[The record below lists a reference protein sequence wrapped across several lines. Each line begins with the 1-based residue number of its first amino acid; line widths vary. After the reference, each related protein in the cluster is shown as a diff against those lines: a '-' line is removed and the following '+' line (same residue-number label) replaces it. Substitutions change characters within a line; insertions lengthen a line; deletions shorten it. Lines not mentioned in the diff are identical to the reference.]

1 MKRTALSIIILA
13 WLAESAGAVT
23 ATGHSGLAL
32 AGVVAAYSPT
42 LERSQKR
49 AIAQLFDGRT
59 GFNFPTGHTIDVVA
73 DQITCKAGD
82 VDISAR
88 SCTLKFGDKTIDI
101 TGRRANE
108 LYATMIEAGVHSDSA
123 AGAIYESLKALNCT
137 IDPAEIRQNT
147 GSGASCAFTGGP

>member
-1 MKRTALSIIILA
+1 MKRTSLSFIILA
-13 WLAESAGAVT
+13 LIARGAGAVT

-32 AGVVAAYSPT
+32 AGVVAAYSPV
-42 LERSQKR
+42 LGLSQKR
-49 AIAQLFDGRT
+49 DMALLFDGHAIPSYPA
-59 GFNFPTGHTIDVVA
+59 GYTIDVVS

-108 LYATMIEAGVHSDSA
+108 LYATMIEAGVHSDGE
-123 AGAIYESLKALNCT
+123 AGAIYESLKGLNCT
-137 IDPAEIRQNT
+137 IDPNEIKQNT
-147 GSGASCAFTGGP
+147 GGGASCAFTSGP

>member
-1 MKRTALSIIILA
+1 MKRTALSAIILA
-13 WLAESAGAVT
+13 LLAGGAAAAT

-42 LERSQKR
+42 LDSAEKR
-49 AIAQLFDGRT
+49 AMAMLFDGRT
-59 GFNFPTGHTIDVVA
+59 SLNYPAGHTIDVVA
-73 DQITCKAGD
+73 DQVTCKAGD

-101 TGRRANE
+101 SGRRANE
-108 LYATMIEAGVHSDSA
+108 LYATMIEAGVHSDGA

-137 IDPAEIRQNT
+137 IDLDEIKQNT
-147 GSGASCAFTGGP
+147 GAGASCSFSSGP